1 MECQQG
7 FHHCS
12 SEDTFAH
19 TTQDAIVFVK
29 SGAELVAGEVRF
41 LFSASKGFTCKF
53 TPPKRGKGD
62 SIIREYL
69 LGKPKPC
76 NTRKIIMTISLVALH

>member
-1 MECQQG
+1 MSFQG

-29 SGAELVAGEVRF
+29 SGAELVAGEVREF
-41 LFSASKGFTCKF
+41 INHGWSTY
-53 TPPKRGKGD
+53 PPRATYPPQK
-62 SIIREYL
+62 
-69 LGKPKPC
+69 
-76 NTRKIIMTISLVALH
+76 